1 MLKDNILKILLITS
15 IRRIFLFIVLLS
27 LMSPLFGINII
38 KQIERQR
45 TKKWERG
52 GIQFMRFT
60 DQQGD
65 HGFYAKITD
74 KPKMLLIHGF
84 GAAAQLQWYDT
95 ARLLKNDYDLIIP
108 DLLCSGASIVRNG
121 DYSVEA
127 QVQHLKAIIDYLGI
141 KEKIIICGNS
151 YGGLIAAE
159 FTNKYPEHTEHLF
172 LYDAPVKFYSLHYA
186 DSVAKTLGV
195 PGIDELLMPPSPE
208 EMKASLKVIYY
219 KVPFIPDFIFN
230 EMFDPSF
237 PSTRGEQKKLL
248 ESLIEKE
255 KEYQE
260 REYQFTFPV
269 SILWGQYDQLI
280 PLSTAHSLIAHYNI
294 PPERVH
300 IFPDAAHAINMERPR
315 EFVKAVKKQTI

>member
-1 MLKDNILKILLITS
+1 MQKNNIMKILLITT
-15 IRRIFLFIVLLS
+15 IRRIFLFIAFLS
-27 LMSPLFGINII
+27 IMSPLFGINII

-45 TKKWERG
+45 TKKWERA
-52 GIQFMRFT
+52 GIKFMRFT
-60 DQQGD
+60 DSRGD
-65 HGFYAKITD
+65 HGFYAKITN

-84 GAAAQLQWYDT
+84 GAAGLLQWYDT

-127 QVQHLKAIIDYLGI
+127 QVQHLKSIIDHLDI

-159 FTNKYPEHTEHLF
+159 FAHKYPDQIAHLF
-172 LYDAPVKFYSLHYA
+172 FYDAPVKFYSLHYA
-186 DSVAKTLGV
+186 DSVAKSLGV
-195 PGIDELLMPPSPE
+195 PGIDELLMPPGPE
-208 EMKASLKVIYY
+208 EMKASLRVIYH
-219 KVPFIPDFIFN
+219 KVPFIPDFVFN

-237 PSTRGEQKKLL
+237 PSTRDEQKKLL
-248 ESLIEKE
+248 ESLIAKE

-260 REYQFTFPV
+260 RAYQFSFPI

-280 PLSTAHSLIAHYNI
+280 PLSTAESLITYFNI
-294 PPERVH
+294 PRERVH

-315 EFVKAVKKQTI
+315 EFVKAIRKRTI